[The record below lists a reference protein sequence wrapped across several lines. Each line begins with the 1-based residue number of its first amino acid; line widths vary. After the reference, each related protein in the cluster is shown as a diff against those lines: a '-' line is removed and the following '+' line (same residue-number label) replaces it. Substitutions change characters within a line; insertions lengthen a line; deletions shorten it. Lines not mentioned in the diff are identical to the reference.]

1 MDLYGISE
9 TTILSIIE
17 NQIGVSDVREGQ
29 HEIVAKEVVTKHG
42 YPIKVVFSREEKEII
57 IITAYPLKRGLR
69 K

>member
-17 NQIGVSDVREGQ
+17 NQIEVSDVREGQ

-42 YPIKVVFSREEKEII
+42 YPIKVVFSHEGKEII

>member
-29 HEIVAKEVVTKHG
+29 HEIVAKKVVTKHG
-42 YPIKVVFSREEKEII
+42 YPIKEVFSREKKEII
-57 IITAYPLKRGLR
+57 TITAYPLTRGLR